1 MTDKKPETLT
11 DGDLL
16 DGAGEVSKFLKKKG
30 LKNIG
35 PRGVYHYQ
43 AALGLMH
50 LNGRL
55 IGSKIKITKVLTGGG
70 I

>member
-1 MTDKKPETLT
+1 MTDKTEILA

-16 DGAGEVSKFLKKKG
+16 DGAEEVSDFLKKKG
-30 LKNIG
+30 LKKLG

-43 AALGLMH
+43 KELGLTH

-55 IGSKIKITKVLTGGG
+55 IGSKAKLAKLLTGEAAS
-70 I
+70 